1 MDSLRSSAVSRPGL
15 GWWSVIAV
23 ATIGVPIALSRL
35 VPDSL
40 VWTAPVVLFWLVV
53 VAASL
58 CVVASLGVISLAAR
72 DDLAEVGYIGGFF
85 FVVSVLPLVHGITVP
100 GVLYGPNPATMASVF
115 WALPIASVVALP
127 VMAPRRF
134 RSTAHRYWRAWVGA
148 WMIGV
153 LGLAVAL
160 LAWPAVLPF
169 AAMGSTNAVLVAAAS
184 VTMCVALSAVHLR
197 LYWIGRAPGSFAVA
211 CGYLLVGGSALV
223 WVGRAP
229 FTVGFWFAH
238 ALDIVGVFLGCVA
251 AAVTF
256 RQGTFTR
263 TVIAPLIA
271 HDPESALELGL
282 DPLVH
287 RFIADLEAKD
297 LMTRDHVVRTAT
309 LALRVGTELRLGA
322 EDLRVLGLGA
332 LLHDVGKLE
341 IATEILAKPGRLEP
355 DEYLEMQ
362 RHAAIG
368 DEMIRQSR
376 VVADC
381 APVVRSHHE
390 RVDGGGY
397 PDQLAGDRIPSLARV
412 VSVCDAFD
420 AMASTR
426 VYREGMGADRALA
439 ILREHA
445 GSQWDPEIVEALARV
460 LGPGVGPVL
469 PSALAEV
476 GQDLAGGA
484 ACCVDALPES
494 LIPT

>member
-1 MDSLRSSAVSRPGL
+1 MVATVVAP
-15 GWWSVIAV
+15 IAV
-23 ATIGVPIALSRL
+23 SRL

-40 VWTAPVVLFWLVV
+40 AWDAPVPLFWLVV
-53 VAASL
+53 IAATL
-58 CVVASLGVISLAAR
+58 CVVASIGVIAIAAR
-72 DDLAEVGYIGGFF
+72 DDLAEVGMIGGFF

-115 WALPIASVVALP
+115 WALPVASLVALP
-127 VMAPRRF
+127 VLAPRRLR
-134 RSTAHRYWRAWVGA
+134 RSIARYWRVWIGSWTV
-148 WMIGV
+148 GV

-160 LAWPAVLPF
+160 LVQPSLLAF
-169 AAMGSTNAVLVAAAS
+169 APMGSTGAIVVAGVS
-184 VTMCVALSAVHLR
+184 VAMVTALSASHLR

-211 CGYLLVGGSALV
+211 CGFLLVGGSSLV

-229 FTVGFWFAH
+229 YTVGFWLAH
-238 ALDIVGVFLGCVA
+238 ALDITGVFLGCLA
-251 AAVTF
+251 AAVTY

-263 TVIAPLIA
+263 SVIAPLTA
-271 HDPESALELGL
+271 LDPESALELGL

-309 LALRVGTELRLGA
+309 LALRVGAELRLPA
-322 EDLRVLGLGA
+322 DQLRILGLGA
-332 LLHDVGKLE
+332 LLHDIGKLDVPT
-341 IATEILAKPGRLEP
+341 AILTKPGRLDPE
-355 DEYLEMQ
+355 EYLEMQ
-362 RHAAIG
+362 RHAAAG
-368 DEMIRQSR
+368 DAMVRRSR
-376 VVADC
+376 VIADC

-390 RVDGGGY
+390 RFDGHGY
-397 PDQLAGDRIPSLARV
+397 PDQLVGAEIPRLARV

-426 VYREGMGADRALA
+426 HYREGMGPDRALA

-460 LGPGVGPVL
+460 LGPRVGPVL

-476 GQDLAGGA
+476 GQDLEVGI

-494 LIPT
+494 LART